1 VNDTNR
7 RIPTVACDEV
17 GCASPATVVVGQGR
31 RRFGRQRLDQVRL
44 LCADHASRAV
54 RRPLFRLPIDEWLST
69 DLAPFQ
75 RRWHRPAELETY
87 LRSERG
93 R

>member
-1 VNDTNR
+1 M
-7 RIPTVACDEV
+7 ACDDV
-17 GCASPATVVVGQGR
+17 GCTNPATAVVGVGK

-44 LCADHASRAV
+44 LCADHAARVV
-54 RRPLFRLPIDEWLST
+54 RRPLFTLQLDEWLNT

-75 RRWHRPAELETY
+75 RRWHRPAEMEDY
-87 LRSERG
+87 LRETRD

>member
-1 VNDTNR
+1 VNDTSR
-7 RIPTVACDEV
+7 RTPTVACEQT
-17 GCASPATVVVGQGR
+17 GCTHAASVVVGLGR
-31 RRFGRQRLDQVRL
+31 RRFGRQRLDEVRL
-44 LCADHASRAV
+44 LCADHATRAV
-54 RRPLFRLPIDEWLST
+54 RRPLFALPIDQWLSA

>member
-1 VNDTNR
+1 MSDTGR
-7 RIPTVACDEV
+7 RTPTVACDEV
-17 GCASPATVVVGQGR
+17 GCANLATVVVGVGR
-31 RRFGRQRLDQVRL
+31 RRLGRQRLDQVRL
-44 LCADHASRAV
+44 LCADHAARAV
-54 RRPLFRLPIDEWLST
+54 RRPLFKLGLDEWLSA

-75 RRWHRPAELETY
+75 HRWHRAAELEAY

>member
-1 VNDTNR
+1 M
-7 RIPTVACDEV
+7 ACDDV
-17 GCASPATVVVGQGR
+17 GCTNLATVVVGSGR

-44 LCADHASRAV
+44 LCPHHATRVV
-54 RRPLFRLPIDEWLST
+54 RRPLFELRLDEWLST

-75 RRWHRPAELETY
+75 RRWHRPAELEDY
-87 LRSERG
+87 LRAQRD